1 MYVPATTDSLLDKSR
16 ESVRLSRLAIRLTW
30 QAGPWL
36 LIGIVAVLIAGA
48 ILAPVQLA
56 LVKAVIDRAAFDLGF
71 ASNAP
76 AALGAPSLVVWIGL
90 AAAVLIA
97 ALLLEPVSQ
106 TLQSLIGDRLTHHIT
121 ERLLHATDRWQGIA
135 RFEDPAFADHLLS
148 ARLLADEI
156 LVLNHGKIVE
166 RGDALRVIR
175 NPQDDYTQLLLRS
188 ISNPYTLKDERVA
201 S

>member
-1 MYVPATTDSLLDKSR
+1 MHHVATTDSLLQKSS

-36 LIGIVAVLIAGA
+36 LIGIVAVLIVEA
-48 ILAPVQLA
+48 ILAPLQLA
-56 LVKAVIDRAAFDLGF
+56 LIKAIVDRAAFDLGI

-76 AALGAPSLVVWIGL
+76 AALGAPSLLIRIAL
-90 AAAVLIA
+90 AP
-97 ALLLEPVSQ
+97 EPEIIVADEPISSLDVSIRAEI
-106 TLQSLIGDRLTHHIT
+106 LQLFDRLVRERQVAMLYITH
-121 ERLLHATDRWQGIA
+121 D
-135 RFEDPAFADHLLS
+135 LLS
-148 ARLLADEI
+148 ARLLADDI

-175 NPQDDYTQLLLRS
+175 DPQDDYTQLLLRS